1 MAEQL
6 GVKAQGEFVV
16 LVAEGEAGTC
26 EVRLTLEEVERFEE
40 ALDKARKRA
49 LMASEAR
56 QSREAIRVKDVEDD
70 EEE

>member
-6 GVKAQGEFVV
+6 KVMADGELIV

-26 EVRLTLEEVERFEE
+26 EVKLKLNEAGRFDE
-40 ALDKARKRA
+40 AWAKARKRA
-49 LMASEAR
+49 LRASEAR
-56 QSREAIRVKDVEDD
+56 QSAEAMGVKDVEDD